1 MPQPSQPYQPGP
13 PYQQN
18 QPYQPYPAYPPMRN
32 RPLGVT
38 ILAILEILGGI
49 LSLVLALGFFA
60 LAALVN
66 IADVRDRI
74 GNNVPDWVLNNAPLF
89 FGVLGLFF
97 LIMAII
103 SLVLGWAF
111 LKGKRWARTLA
122 IIFLVL
128 SIIGNVIGIV
138 GGTSVFSVI
147 LSILLPVIIVIYLY
161 QPSVKQWFTQ

>member
-1 MPQPSQPYQPGP
+1 
-13 PYQQN
+13 
-18 QPYQPYPAYPPMRN
+18 MRK

-49 LSLVLALGFFA
+49 LLLILSFGFFA
-60 LAALVN
+60 LAALINVGD
-66 IADVRDRI
+66 IRQRI
-74 GNNVPDWVLNNAPLF
+74 GTSVPDWVLNNAPLF
-89 FGVLGLFF
+89 FGALGLFF

-103 SLVLGWAF
+103 SLVLAWAF
-111 LKGKRWARTLA
+111 LKGKNWSRILA

-128 SIIGNVIGIV
+128 SIIGNVIGLV

>member
-1 MPQPSQPYQPGP
+1 MK
-13 PYQQN
+13 
-18 QPYQPYPAYPPMRN
+18 A

-49 LSLVLALGFFA
+49 LSLVLAFGFFA

-74 GNNVPDWVLNNAPLF
+74 GTNVPDWVLNNAPLF
-89 FGVLGLFF
+89 FGILGLFF

-138 GGTSVFSVI
+138 GGTNVFSVI